1 MPADQRAQMV
11 VNLTKY
17 LDEVTAQTKKMEQQ
31 IGQLEDKIS
40 KAYDAIKTEPYH
52 LHAIIIHEGNAS
64 SGHYY
69 CYIKD

>member
-1 MPADQRAQMV
+1 
-11 VNLTKY
+11 
-17 LDEVTAQTKKMEQQ
+17 MEQQ
-31 IGQLEDKIS
+31 IEQLEDKIS
-40 KAYDAIKTEPYH
+40 KAYDAIKTAPYH